1 MNSGINHLYIPSLI
15 FAFQR
20 RGHLQR
26 KKYSSVNHMSTYLW
40 DWDNSLACIWWS
52 CDVGF
57 ALYCRGVLWCRQWSG
72 RRSAR
77 HWWPWRQIEQN
88 VTDSHNKGTANWTC
102 WLLQMTINGVKHSL
116 VFVLVPHTHHMS
128 TKCREKCSL
137 TLFHSLSP
145 PFTLSLTP
153 YFSPHILWL
162 THSHISNQI
171 THVCFLL
178 KMNLFQKHLF

>member
-1 MNSGINHLYIPSLI
+1 
-15 FAFQR
+15 
-20 RGHLQR
+20 
-26 KKYSSVNHMSTYLW
+26 MSTYLW

-128 TKCREKCSL
+128 TKCREKGSL

-162 THSHISNQI
+162 THSHISNKI